1 MPSAGF
7 EPATPA
13 TKRPQTYALDSAAT
27 EVGSKRLYGVT
38 SISQNAA
45 ILYSKIKGNQIGEH
59 MGEMMKVPQ
68 SLVGKCG
75 GENTVKEVSVDVR
88 IVLR

>member
-13 TKRPQTYALDSAAT
+13 TKRPQTYALDSSAT
-27 EVGSKRLYGVT
+27 EVGSKRLYGA
-38 SISQNAA
+38 ISQNAA
-45 ILYSKIKGNQIGEH
+45 ILYSKIKGNQIVEH
-59 MGEMMKVPQ
+59 MGDMMKVPQ
-68 SLVGKCG
+68 SLVGKRG
-75 GENTVKEVSVDVR
+75 GENIVKEVSVDVR